1 MYRLPR
7 YFVSRQFITP
17 SSRAIRPTCWSL
29 SPRSTFTTA
38 HQCSKMNSAG
48 ASFKPDATGADPKQ
62 LEYIPH
68 LKLNDGEEIPMVS
81 PTEVPCPEVVG
92 DQRM

>member
-1 MYRLPR
+1 
-7 YFVSRQFITP
+7 
-17 SSRAIRPTCWSL
+17 
-29 SPRSTFTTA
+29 
-38 HQCSKMNSAG
+38 MNSAG

-81 PTEVPCPEVVG
+81 PIQVPCLGLGG
-92 DQRM
+92 DKRI